1 MNSLSSQKMLRTFV
15 LSLVKFLD
23 VFTEKK
29 GLVQRERAIKVAFL
43 IIYIYKLSA
52 KNILKKKER
61 DVGNNIRFQ
70 KKMKGGWEN
79 FCMNIKFEKKKREI
93 GTKFCTSSFLGKKI
107 QVTIAKYIYKFW
119 TISSWEKKYIKAMLH
134 KKREKLAKLKY
145 ILTKKDFEPIYS
157 AIFFLERR

>member
-1 MNSLSSQKMLRTFV
+1 
-15 LSLVKFLD
+15 
-23 VFTEKK
+23 
-29 GLVQRERAIKVAFL
+29 
-43 IIYIYKLSA
+43 
-52 KNILKKKER
+52 
-61 DVGNNIRFQ
+61 
-70 KKMKGGWEN
+70 MKGGWEN

-107 QVTIAKYIYKFW
+107 WVTIAKYIYKFW